1 MPLPAN
7 DAFTLGLP
15 HDPSRPSY
23 SLGLH
28 SSSSTLPFVKGSKT
42 TNRNTSSGKR
52 LMSAGRTNVH
62 DSPRSR
68 SRPHANDNHN
78 SDPARPPAEQGKR
91 KDLKD
96 PSAPKVPVDWEI
108 PRKILHSSIGF
119 LTLYLYVS
127 RGSPRAVV
135 VVLSAGLA
143 VIAPLDI
150 LRFRS
155 PGFERLYERCV
166 GFLMRESEKTST
178 NGVIWYLIGVIFVLA
193 VYPIDIA
200 VVSILILSW
209 ADTAAS
215 TIGRLWGS
223 LTPPLPRR
231 IPILN
236 IPLAPRKSL
245 AGFLAASVTGACIAV
260 GFWGWLV
267 PLCNT
272 ESSWHA
278 IGGAKRVPC

>member
-1 MPLPAN
+1 MFRFAEPQKAIVADIAFFLRRSTSFRIPCFVRPLSIMPLPAN

-62 DSPRSR
+62 DSRSR

-108 PRKILHSSIGF
+108 PRKILHSSIGMCTVAVT
-119 LTLYLYVS
+119 LTRNDVKY
-127 RGSPRAVV
+127 
-135 VVLSAGLA
+135 
-143 VIAPLDI
+143 
-150 LRFRS
+150 
-155 PGFERLYERCV
+155 
-166 GFLMRESEKTST
+166 
-178 NGVIWYLIGVIFVLA
+178 
-193 VYPIDIA
+193 
-200 VVSILILSW
+200 
-209 ADTAAS
+209 
-215 TIGRLWGS
+215 
-223 LTPPLPRR
+223 
-231 IPILN
+231 
-236 IPLAPRKSL
+236 
-245 AGFLAASVTGACIAV
+245 
-260 GFWGWLV
+260 
-267 PLCNT
+267 
-272 ESSWHA
+272 
-278 IGGAKRVPC
+278 